1 VHHNMAITEFF
12 LDDCPDSN
20 RLLKI
25 LGDFKRRSEELA
37 CASREQADSANG
49 VGNSAHSG
57 SRGSGAL
64 LPFSSTHNASTYG
77 DEFDTT
83 IITFNMA
90 VILYHLHDYESALS
104 VLDPL
109 YRNIEPMDEPTA
121 LHVCFLLLDITLA
134 LQDATKAV

>member
-1 VHHNMAITEFF
+1 VHHNMAITKAF
-12 LDDCPDSN
+12 LDGCPDSN

-25 LGDFKRRSEELA
+25 LCDAKRRSEELA
-37 CASREQADSANG
+37 CATREQADSANG
-49 VGNSAHSG
+49 VGNSAPSG
-57 SRGSGAL
+57 SRGSGVA
-64 LPFSSTHNASTYG
+64 LPFSATHNVSTYG

-109 YRNIEPMDEPTA
+109 YRNIEPMDETTA

-134 LQDATKAV
+134 LQDATKAA

>member
-1 VHHNMAITEFF
+1 MFYRYIF
-12 LDDCPDSN
+12 
-20 RLLKI
+20 I
-25 LGDFKRRSEELA
+25 QRRSEELA

-83 IITFNMA
+83 IITFNMVCSSNYLIA
-90 VILYHLHDYESALS
+90 KCFCSIVS
-104 VLDPL
+104 VSN
-109 YRNIEPMDEPTA
+109 R
-121 LHVCFLLLDITLA
+121 
-134 LQDATKAV
+134 LQFYPIYKH